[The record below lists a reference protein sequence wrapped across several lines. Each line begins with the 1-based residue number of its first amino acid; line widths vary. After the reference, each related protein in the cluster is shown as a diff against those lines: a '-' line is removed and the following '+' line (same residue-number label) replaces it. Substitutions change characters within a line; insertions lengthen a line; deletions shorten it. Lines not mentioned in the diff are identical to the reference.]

1 MAMGT
6 PETPGH
12 ANDNLLLKQ
21 IASESLHHL
30 ALLIASDVTCK
41 LLEGQL
47 NRWLFHLFTPWKKWK
62 YVAGVWGD
70 PRLV

>member
-1 MAMGT
+1 MAMGS
-6 PETPGH
+6 PETPGR

-21 IASESLHHL
+21 IFLSSESLRHL

-47 NRWLFHLFTPWKKWK
+47 N
-62 YVAGVWGD
+62 
-70 PRLV
+70 